1 MLLAIREK
9 VTGVIALVFVG
20 AIALFMVVPM
30 LYQYV
35 AGFGSNNAIEV
46 NGDKVALPS
55 FNAQLA
61 ANRQRLAQAFGGQI
75 PEYFNQDQ
83 FLLKQT
89 VDGVIQD
96 KLLDQAT
103 LDDGYRISKADVK
116 GLITEIPE
124 FQKDDVFDRETY
136 QRELQS
142 RGYSEALFEIDFSRQ
157 YLHGQL
163 QEGTVKSAF
172 VDDAQLQQV
181 AALQHQSRDFDYVAL
196 NTEAFSKKQT
206 VAEVELADY
215 HAENTAQ
222 FQHPEKVSVEYV
234 SLNIESYKKDIK
246 LDEQEVKAEYEA
258 GIASGRYTTAELR
271 KARHILLSVDQEAEE
286 SVVEEKRLEAIALV
300 ERLKAGEDFAA
311 LATELSADPGSAA
324 QGGDLGEIQRGAMV
338 PAFEEAVYAQ
348 ALNEVGEPVK
358 TRFGFHIIRVDN
370 IQAASDKT
378 FSEVEQSIKD
388 ELTTNQARTKYDDD
402 LASLS
407 NLSFENP
414 DSLQPV
420 AEELALTIQT
430 TDLFTRG
437 SGSGIAAEAVV
448 REAAFNADALVEG
461 NNSTAIDLPSGE
473 VVVVRV
479 KQHEEA
485 RDKSLQEAKAEI
497 ETILLNQKTQTALND
512 AAADL
517 QAALEEGGEIKQL
530 AEKYSGEL
538 QTATGITRSDRK
550 DVDNQLV
557 DAVFKLSK
565 PAAEKHEIGVATTAN
580 GRAVIA
586 LKSVTVGDF
595 TALDK
600 AEQDRLREQLLG
612 SLGNGDYQSMLQGLR
627 ADADVVV
634 NPQLSSTDAQ

>member
-20 AIALFMVVPM
+20 AIALLMVVPM

-35 AGFGSNNAIEV
+35 AGFGDNNAVEV
-46 NGDKVALPS
+46 NGDTVALPS

-83 FLLKQT
+83 FLIKQT
-89 VDGVIQD
+89 VDGVVQD

-103 LDDGYRISKADVK
+103 LGDGYRISKDDVK
-116 GLITEIPE
+116 NLITEIPE
-124 FQKDDVFDRETY
+124 FQKDGTFDRETY

-142 RGYSEALFEIDFSRQ
+142 RGYGETLFEVDFSRQ

-181 AALQHQSRDFDYVAL
+181 AALQHQSRDFDYISL
-196 NTEAFSKKQT
+196 LTEDFRKKQK
-206 VAEVELADY
+206 VDAAEIAEY
-215 HAENTAQ
+215 HETNSAQ

-234 SLNIESYKKDIK
+234 SLNLEDYKKSIK
-246 LDEQEVKAEYEA
+246 LDSEAIKAEYEA
-258 GIASGRYTTAELR
+258 GIAAGRYTTAELR

-286 SVVEEKRLEAIALV
+286 SVVEAKRLEAEALV

-311 LATELSADPGSAA
+311 LAKELSADPGSAA

-348 ALNEVGEPVK
+348 ALNEVGAPVK

-370 IQAASDKT
+370 IQAAVDKT
-378 FSEVEQSIKD
+378 FAEVEASIKE
-388 ELTTNQARTKYDDD
+388 ELTTNQARTQYDED
-402 LASLS
+402 LASVS

-414 DSLQPV
+414 DSLTPV
-420 AEELALTIQT
+420 AEELSLTIQST
-430 TDLFTRG
+430 ELFTRG
-437 SGSGIAAEAVV
+437 SGTGIATEAAV
-448 REAAFNADALVEG
+448 REAAFNADVLNEG
-461 NNSTAIDLPSGE
+461 NNSTPIDLPSGE
-473 VVVVRV
+473 VVVVRI

-485 RDKSLQEAKAEI
+485 RDKSLDEAKAEI
-497 ETILLNQKTQTALND
+497 ETILLGQKTEAALND
-512 AAADL
+512 AVAEL
-517 QAALEEGGEIKQL
+517 EKALRDGGDIKQL
-530 AEKYSGEL
+530 AKQYKGSLES
-538 QTATGITRSDRK
+538 ASAITRSERK
-550 DVDNQLV
+550 GLDNQLV
-557 DAVFKLSK
+557 QAVFKLSK
-565 PAAEKHEIGVATTAN
+565 PVDGQSVFGVAPVATGRTVVALNAVTA
-580 GRAVIA
+580 
-586 LKSVTVGDF
+586 GDF
-595 TALDK
+595 AALET
-600 AEQDRLREQLLG
+600 AEQERLREQLLG

-627 ADADVVV
+627 AEADVVV
-634 NPQLSSTDAQ
+634 NSQLSSQTAQ